1 MKIEIR
7 LGEIVLSTSA
17 RHIIIIIVTFNTYAR
32 MHGGED
38 KNKNSPIPRWDP
50 DQRILSAG
58 SDSAVVLPSSLLQ
71 I

>member
-38 KNKNSPIPRWDP
+38 KNKNSPVPTWDP

-58 SDSAVVLPSSLLQ
+58 SDSAVVPSSLLQ